1 MTDNTTVTKCAQ
13 CGAKMKQVG
22 MEGPVAI
29 YHCSCCGN
37 NTTVTVT
44 SDTNTEYFARK
55 NELLSRTMTGIADWK
70 TASWDYLRKD
80 LLDFMSRYEDARSD
94 IRLNMAVLACI
105 THGFHYIT
113 AETYK
118 ECKIT
123 YKLTE
128 KLYKATLR
136 TLKQKP
142 DIKTEEQIAEYKQNR
157 ALYKKC
163 RNDYRNTKIAW
174 KIVFSIFKKLL
185 LK

>member
-1 MTDNTTVTKCAQ
+1 MTDNAILTKCPQ

-22 MEGPVAI
+22 AQGQTSL
-29 YHCSCCGN
+29 YHCPCCGN
-37 NTTVTVT
+37 DISVNIPTD
-44 SDTNTEYFARK
+44 SNTEYLAK
-55 NELLSRTMTGIADWK
+55 KTELLSRIMGGVADWK

-80 LLDFMSRYEDARSD
+80 LLDFMSRYEDARTD

-105 THGFHYIT
+105 THGFQYIT

-118 ECKIT
+118 ECKVT

-128 KLYKATLR
+128 KLYKANLR
-136 TLKQKP
+136 MLKQKP
-142 DIKTEEQIAEYKQNR
+142 DLKTQEQIEDYKQNR

-163 RNDYRNTKIAW
+163 RNNYRNTKVAW
-174 KIVFSIFKKLL
+174 KIVFSVLKKLL